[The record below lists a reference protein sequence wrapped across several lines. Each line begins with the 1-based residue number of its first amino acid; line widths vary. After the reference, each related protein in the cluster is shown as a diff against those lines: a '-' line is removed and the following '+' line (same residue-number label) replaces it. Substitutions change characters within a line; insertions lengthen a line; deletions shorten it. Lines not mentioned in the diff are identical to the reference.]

1 MNMKIKTIDIAKK
14 SGVSVSTVSRYFNH
28 PELLSEKTIEK
39 IERAIKETDYSQD
52 PLAKAM
58 ITGNSDLV
66 GVILP
71 KLEQPFF
78 TEFLSK
84 LEWYSRKKNMHL
96 IVHISNETAE
106 MEKHLIKQLCHYRVK
121 GIILMSQ
128 LLPAEELKQ
137 VCVPLIAIGHE
148 SNQIK
153 RLNSD
158 YFSGGWQA
166 GQTMIENG
174 CEAFSCLAEDFE
186 KWKLILG
193 FEQSVKGYPY
203 VHIENAEK
211 LLQLA
216 KDFPERKIGVLCVGQ
231 TVIQKVLAVCREQKI
246 EIPSR
251 IEVVGYGGT
260 GGQVTTIE
268 QDIPL
273 MAQLALEALNNRL
286 VCESLVPVHIVHRA
300 TTSTAWR
307 DRNA

>member
-39 IERAIKETDYSQD
+39 IEQAIKETDYSQD

-71 KLEQPFF
+71 ELEQPFF

-84 LEWYSRKKNMHL
+84 LEWYSRKKNIHL

-106 MEKHLIKQLCHYRVK
+106 TEKLLIKQLCHYRVK

-128 LLPAEELKQ
+128 LLSAEELKQ
-137 VCVPLIAIGHE
+137 VCVPLIAVGHE

-166 GQTMIENG
+166 GKAMIENG
-174 CEAFSCLAEDFE
+174 CQIFACVTGNAEE
-186 KWKLILG
+186 WKLILG

-203 VHIENAEK
+203 LHIENTEK

-231 TVIQKVLAVCREQKI
+231 SVIRNVLAVCREQKI
-246 EIPSR
+246 EVPSR
-251 IEVVGYGGT
+251 IEVVGYGEA

-300 TTSTAWR
+300 TTSTVWR